1 MNIYER
7 DAVEARRKR
16 ESLQKAS
23 TNLGHS
29 NLLGVL
35 AALSA
40 VDKIAGRAV
49 ETALPL
55 ARAAAQARSDWD
67 WPENPQPRRFQST
80 SDWYV
85 PLETRDESAEAR
97 EAQEGRAARERGGE
111 RFDTQPERRGD
122 EMRASDPD
130 RARPSNPYADGGGTT
145 ARAAL
150 PPMRGRLAITGEPAM
165 RRTLATR
172 SPMTMR
178 AITARRW
185 RGRFFWTVIR
195 AFSLV
200 SARKSAGAVR
210 PGTQGGRK
218 LTGEAL
224 ERRREL
230 TRERVR
236 RCRAKRAGVSA

>member
-97 EAQEGRAARERGGE
+97 EAREGRAARERGGE

-130 RARPSNPYADGGGTT
+130 RARPSNPYADGGRNYGAGRITSDART
-145 ARAAL
+145 ARDHCGA
-150 PPMRGRLAITGEPAM
+150 GDVTDTGDV
-165 RRTLATR
+165 L
-172 SPMTMR
+172 SVDDMR

-185 RGRFFWTVIR
+185 RGRFF
-195 AFSLV
+195 
-200 SARKSAGAVR
+200 
-210 PGTQGGRK
+210 
-218 LTGEAL
+218 
-224 ERRREL
+224 
-230 TRERVR
+230 
-236 RCRAKRAGVSA
+236 